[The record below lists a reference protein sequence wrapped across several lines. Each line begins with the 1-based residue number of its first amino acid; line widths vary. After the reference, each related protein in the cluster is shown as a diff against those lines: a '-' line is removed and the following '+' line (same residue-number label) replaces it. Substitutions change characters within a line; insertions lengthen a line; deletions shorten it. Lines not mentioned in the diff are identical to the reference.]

1 MSTRSRSIAKG
12 VVAGLLAGIVATA
25 AKSAVERIYPPHP
38 RDEEPVP
45 RNSKGPA
52 LALRKKSTAGKAL
65 HWGFGAAAG
74 AVYGGVAEYYPA
86 ATARQGVNFGIAL
99 VAVTHDHTLPVFGR
113 MARPEVET
121 KRERTSELA
130 ANITYGII
138 TETVRG
144 VVRRMID

>member
-25 AKSAVERIYPPHP
+25 AKSAVERIYPPYP
-38 RDEEPVP
+38 RDEEPEP
-45 RNSKGPA
+45 QDSKGHA
-52 LALRKKSTAGKAL
+52 LALRKNTTTGKAL

-113 MARPEVET
+113 MARPEAET

-130 ANITYGII
+130 ANITYGIV